1 MRLGDFEVGR
11 GAAAMNQPLLRNGTS
26 GGLRDVTRPPY
37 RPCYPLQGCFTASFT
52 DTESL
57 LLKPCLQGA
66 FSQSYMNPPALAPP
80 VSDEFRD

>member
-11 GAAAMNQPLLRNGTS
+11 GAAMNQPLLSNGTS
-26 GGLRDVTRPPY
+26 GGLRAVARPPH
-37 RPCYPLQGCFTASFT
+37 RPCYPLQGCFTASFI

-66 FSQSYMNPPALAPP
+66 FSQSCVNPPALASP